1 MDKIQIRNELGNF
14 DAINW
19 FSLKESLVTLHGV
32 CMNYRILTVSVPK
45 EGPDVEKNVINWTKN
60 QMLMES

>member
-1 MDKIQIRNELGNF
+1 
-14 DAINW
+14 
-19 FSLKESLVTLHGV
+19 
-32 CMNYRILTVSVPK
+32 MNYRILTVSVPK